1 MSQEAS
7 TGSTTSPSDDS
18 SPQCVLEMFRMVLLP
33 DNNHNIEEED
43 TADSS
48 FDWSEWDEDD
58 FYTLPCMEDELGRKM
73 IKPKGEK
80 LVPSSDV
87 SDICNDA
94 FKKIV
99 DPIGHKDLYDEY
111 MNIYW
116 EEFKK

>member
-18 SPQCVLEMFRMVLLP
+18 LPRCVLEMFRMILLP

-58 FYTLPCMEDELGRKM
+58 FYTLPCMEDEHGRKM
-73 IKPKGEK
+73 IKLKGEK
-80 LVPSSDV
+80 
-87 SDICNDA
+87 
-94 FKKIV
+94 
-99 DPIGHKDLYDEY
+99 
-111 MNIYW
+111 
-116 EEFKK
+116 